1 VTIQAENTR
10 VSLKYT
16 VRLETGE
23 IVKGDP
29 ARGLAHI
36 EFVTGYNQVLPALEK
51 KVIGLGEGEEFEFS
65 VPPEDAFG
73 RYNPSLV
80 QEKTFAEFPQ
90 GKDLQAG
97 RWVRATNLD
106 HLVSFGYKV
115 MDKQADRVTLD
126 YNHPLAGKTLHY
138 KVKIEK
144 VSEVD
149 KDDLELLK
157 PCQHPRP

>member
-29 ARGLAHI
+29 LKSLACM
-36 EFVTGYNQVLPALEK
+36 EFVTGYNQVLPALES
-51 KVIGLGEGEEFEFS
+51 KVIGLSEGEELEFS
-65 VPPEDAFG
+65 VPPEESFG
-73 RYNPSLV
+73 PYNPSLV

-90 GKDLQAG
+90 GKELEEG

-115 MDKQADRVTLD
+115 VEKRADRVMLD
-126 YNHPLAGKTLHY
+126 YNHPLAGKTLFY
-138 KVKIEK
+138 KVRIER

-157 PCQHPRP
+157 PCQHVRS

>member
-1 VTIQAENTR
+1 MTIKAENTR

-29 ARGLAHI
+29 ARGLAHM
-36 EFVTGYNQVLPALEK
+36 EFVTGYNQVLPTLES
-51 KVIGLGEGEEFEFS
+51 KVIGLSEGEELEFS
-65 VPPEDAFG
+65 VPPEDSFG
-73 RYNPSLV
+73 PYNPSLV

-90 GKDLQAG
+90 GKELEEG

-115 MDKQADRVTLD
+115 VEKRADRVMLD
-126 YNHPLAGKTLHY
+126 YNHPLAGKTLFY
-138 KVKIEK
+138 KVRIEK
-144 VSEVD
+144 ISEAG
-149 KDDLELLK
+149 KEDLELLK
-157 PCQHPRP
+157 PCEHARP

>member
-1 VTIQAENTR
+1 VTIQVENTR

-16 VRLETGE
+16 VGLETGE

-29 ARGLAHI
+29 LRGLAHM
-36 EFVTGYNQVLPALEK
+36 EFVTGYNQVLPALERRI
-51 KVIGLGEGEEFEFS
+51 IGLGEGEEVEFS

-73 RYNPSLV
+73 PYNPSLV

-90 GKDLQAG
+90 GKDLEEG

-115 MDKQADRVTLD
+115 LDKRADRVVLD
-126 YNHPLAGKTLHY
+126 YNHPLAGKTLFY
-138 KVKIEK
+138 KVRIEK
-144 VSEVD
+144 IGTVD
-149 KDDLELLK
+149 KEDLELLK
-157 PCQHPRP
+157 PCEHARP